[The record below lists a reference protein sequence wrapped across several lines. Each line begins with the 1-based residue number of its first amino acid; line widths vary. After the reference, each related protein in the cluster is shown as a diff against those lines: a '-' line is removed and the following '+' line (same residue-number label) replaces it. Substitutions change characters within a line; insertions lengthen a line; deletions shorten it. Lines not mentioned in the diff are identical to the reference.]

1 MHSMQPLFIIPHGKQ
16 YNAQPMVNGIS
27 LTIVQSFTV
36 TCGNAEAIILSES
49 MFLWLFDALPFYNTC
64 LWIPYIVSV
73 LPVSV
78 TRFLPP
84 CSHSTSILGG
94 LWQTHVDPCLPDL
107 VSQVCS
113 HSVWDGWHW
122 LSSGNL
128 QKDSGTLNCCNQTD
142 FMDIIRNTLQKK

>member
-73 LPVSV
+73 LAVSV
-78 TRFLPP
+78 TRFYLRVATPP
-84 CSHSTSILGG
+84 QSWAAFGRHMQIPVFLTLSLRSAATPCEMDGIDCLQETCRRIQVHLIAAIKLT
-94 LWQTHVDPCLPDL
+94 LW
-107 VSQVCS
+107 
-113 HSVWDGWHW
+113 
-122 LSSGNL
+122 
-128 QKDSGTLNCCNQTD
+128 
-142 FMDIIRNTLQKK
+142 I